1 MRTLIISYDLAQP
14 HRNKHVL
21 AQQIMAIGQSW
32 ARPLEQTWYVRT
44 DAREDQIE
52 AQLRGHLDP
61 DDGLLIQA
69 TRDEAVLTNTALRW
83 FRQRRAGIE
92 AGRGDQRHRLPDAG
106 PVRRRPT
113 GTPVASSRSLLSS
126 LSPVMRK
133 ASGPDPQIG
142 PLLFSAGQACMR
154 QAFSISRAGAPRHR
168 KSWGDGA

>member
-92 AGRGDQRHRLPDAG
+92 AGGDTNVIAFPMPSQFVDDQQELPLAE
-106 PVRRRPT
+106 
-113 GTPVASSRSLLSS
+113 
-126 LSPVMRK
+126 
-133 ASGPDPQIG
+133 
-142 PLLFSAGQACMR
+142 AC
-154 QAFSISRAGAPRHR
+154 
-168 KSWGDGA
+168 